1 MRPVVLGLSLAAFAI
16 LAGAAWSDDDQGGAE
31 GATASVAVAEPP
43 KVGSRCRIELN
54 PVSTGRN
61 VTETLHE
68 GVVARSSAEGVGLT
82 VTETRLTVVRRTPL
96 ARLRFLD
103 RFFRT
108 VGISRPALGAAKEI
122 WLPTATIRS
131 LTPIP
136 ARTAS
141 PADPRALTPEFPT
154 SIDDR
159 QALPSGG

>member
-1 MRPVVLGLSLAAFAI
+1 MRPGILGLSLAACAI
-16 LAGAAWSDDDQGGAE
+16 LAGAAWSGDDQEDAGGAI
-31 GATASVAVAEPP
+31 ASVPVAEPP

-54 PVSTGRN
+54 PVSTGRD

-96 ARLRFLD
+96 ARMRFLN
-103 RFFRT
+103 RFFRN
-108 VGISRPALGAAKEI
+108 VGISRPAPGAAKEV

-136 ARTAS
+136 AGAAS
-141 PADPRALTPEFPT
+141 PADPRALTPKFPT
-154 SIDDR
+154 SIE
-159 QALPSGG
+159 G